1 MSFMNK
7 LNFHLIQAATYIQQ
21 FQLKIHHKSEKQ
33 NIVSDAFSKLSH
45 QEAETEVNEEF
56 ILDIL
61 FIKSIYIF
69 HTLIIEIFNKF
80 KISIK
85 KNYKHDSQ

>member
-1 MSFMNK
+1 M
-7 LNFHLIQAATYIQQ
+7 
-21 FQLKIHHKSEKQ
+21 KIHYKFEKQ
-33 NIVSDAFSKLSH
+33 NTVSDILSRLSH

-69 HTLIIEIFNKF
+69 HMLITKISDKF
-80 KISIK
+80 KILFRED
-85 KNYKHDSQ
+85 YECDA